1 MTGFVDEELAS
12 HYPDSL
18 KFICHCGAGY
28 DQVNVAACTKR
39 GETCNISILTL
50 GIKVSNTPGAV
61 VASTADVGIF
71 LLIGAIRNFNH
82 GLMELRRGN
91 WKNNVARGHDP
102 EGKIMGV
109 LGMGDIG
116 QVSSLPPSPK
126 LTIRQWPSA
135 QSHLA

>member
-1 MTGFVDEELAS
+1 MVQVTIKLMSKLARREVES
-12 HYPDSL
+12 PMNALSP
-18 KFICHCGAGY
+18 
-28 DQVNVAACTKR
+28 
-39 GETCNISILTL
+39 

-82 GLMELRRGN
+82 GIFELRRGN
-91 WKNNVARGHDP
+91 WKNNVSRGHDP

-116 QVSSLPPSPK
+116 QVVVFIS
-126 LTIRQWPSA
+126 
-135 QSHLA
+135 

>member
-1 MTGFVDEELAS
+1 MTGLVDEELAS

-18 KFICHCGAGY
+18 KYICHNGAGY
-28 DQVNVAACTKR
+28 DQVDVPACTKR
-39 GETCNISILTL
+39 GVNRKRSRLTL

-61 VASTADVGIF
+61 VAATADVGIF

-116 QVSSLPPSPK
+116 QVISSSPSK
-126 LTIRQWPSA
+126 LTARQWHFE